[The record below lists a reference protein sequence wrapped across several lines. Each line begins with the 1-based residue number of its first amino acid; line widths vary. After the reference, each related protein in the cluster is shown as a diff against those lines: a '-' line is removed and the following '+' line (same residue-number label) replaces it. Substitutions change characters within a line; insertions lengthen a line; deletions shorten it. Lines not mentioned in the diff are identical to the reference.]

1 MHAPSTAIGDSRGT
15 MHAIVNTM
23 KLARPLDDEILHKI
37 EAEFPRIRQANA
49 GFLGA
54 KIVRVSELEVV
65 LLAFY
70 ASREVLDEVSSKI
83 AGPWFAENVRPYLAG
98 PVSRSVGE
106 VVLDVS
112 Y

>member
-1 MHAPSTAIGDSRGT
+1 
-15 MHAIVNTM
+15 MHAIVNTL
-23 KLARPLDDEILHKI
+23 KLARPLDDQILHKI
-37 EAEFPRIRQANA
+37 KEEFLPRAREANA

-70 ASREVLDEVSSKI
+70 ANREVLDEVSSKV

-98 PVSRSVGE
+98 PVTRTVGE
-106 VVLDVS
+106 VIVDVS
-112 Y
+112 YQ

>member
-1 MHAPSTAIGDSRGT
+1 
-15 MHAIVNTM
+15 MHAIVNTL
-23 KLARPLDDEILHKI
+23 KLARPLDDQILRKVK
-37 EAEFPRIRQANA
+37 EEFFPRAREANA

-54 KIVRVSELEVV
+54 KLVRVSELEVV
-65 LLAFY
+65 VLAFY
-70 ASREVLDEVSSKI
+70 ANREVLDEVSSKI

-106 VVLDVS
+106 VVVDVS

>member
-1 MHAPSTAIGDSRGT
+1 
-15 MHAIVNTM
+15 MHAIVNSM
-23 KLARPLDDEILHKI
+23 KLARPLDDELLHKLDEFCPRLR
-37 EAEFPRIRQANA
+37 EASV
-49 GFLGA
+49 GFLGI

-65 LLAFY
+65 MLAFY
-70 ASREVLDEVSSKI
+70 SSREALDEVSSKI
-83 AGPWFAENVRPYLAG
+83 AAPWFAENVRPYLAG

>member
-1 MHAPSTAIGDSRGT
+1 
-15 MHAIVNTM
+15 MHAIVNTL
-23 KLARPLDDEILHKI
+23 KLARPLDAPLLRKI
-37 EAEFPRIRQANA
+37 KEEFFPHVREANA

-54 KIVRVSELEVV
+54 KIVQVSELEVV

-70 ASREVLDEVSSKI
+70 ANREVLDEVSSKI

-98 PVSRSVGE
+98 PVTRSVGE